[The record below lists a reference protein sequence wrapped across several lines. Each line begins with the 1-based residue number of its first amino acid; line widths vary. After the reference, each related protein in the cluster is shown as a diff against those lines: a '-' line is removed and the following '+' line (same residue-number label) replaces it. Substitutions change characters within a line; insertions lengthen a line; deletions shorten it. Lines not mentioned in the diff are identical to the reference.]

1 MVYAN
6 SAIGDEDDCGVVMCI
21 PQNDEQE
28 PWTWCVIAN
37 VVDEHEVGVD
47 HHIGHGTKIFSPGT
61 KVYVSTEWRTSLKDD
76 GGTLF
81 VIGKARKQWRMV
93 GMFIP
98 RNRLTSFR
106 VGRVFDP
113 RVLRRMAKDCRQS
126 VPDPSEWG
134 WRWWGNDEDA
144 HQTVIKRVE
153 YFSQDGFSLPEAGAE
168 DD

>member
-1 MVYAN
+1 M
-6 SAIGDEDDCGVVMCI
+6 
-21 PQNDEQE
+21 
-28 PWTWCVIAN
+28 
-37 VVDEHEVGVD
+37 
-47 HHIGHGTKIFSPGT
+47 
-61 KVYVSTEWRTSLKDD
+61 YVSTEWRTSLKDD

-98 RNRLTSFR
+98 RNRLTNFR

>member
-1 MVYAN
+1 
-6 SAIGDEDDCGVVMCI
+6 MCI

-47 HHIGHGTKIFSPGT
+47 HHIEHGTKIFSPGT

-98 RNRLTSFR
+98 RNRLTNFR
-106 VGRVFDP
+106 VGRVFD
-113 RVLRRMAKDCRQS
+113 RSA
-126 VPDPSEWG
+126 G
-134 WRWWGNDEDA
+134 
-144 HQTVIKRVE
+144 
-153 YFSQDGFSLPEAGAE
+153 SQDRRVSGQYQKPLFLSPDIGKSISTEASVAVWGDFCRTSARLPVEE
-168 DD
+168 CIPKICVRNVTFLQIPLFDS

>member
-1 MVYAN
+1 
-6 SAIGDEDDCGVVMCI
+6 MCI

-47 HHIGHGTKIFSPGT
+47 HHIEHGTKIFSPGT

-98 RNRLTSFR
+98 RNRLTNFR

-126 VPDPSEWG
+126 VPDPS
-134 WRWWGNDEDA
+134 DMA
-144 HQTVIKRVE
+144 
-153 YFSQDGFSLPEAGAE
+153 
-168 DD
+168 

>member
-1 MVYAN
+1 
-6 SAIGDEDDCGVVMCI
+6 MCI

-47 HHIGHGTKIFSPGT
+47 HHIEHGTKIFSPGT

-98 RNRLTSFR
+98 RNRLNELSSWTSIR
-106 VGRVFDP
+106 STCTAAYG
-113 RVLRRMAKDCRQS
+113 
-126 VPDPSEWG
+126 
-134 WRWWGNDEDA
+134 
-144 HQTVIKRVE
+144 
-153 YFSQDGFSLPEAGAE
+153 
-168 DD
+168 

>member
-1 MVYAN
+1 
-6 SAIGDEDDCGVVMCI
+6 MCI

-47 HHIGHGTKIFSPGT
+47 HHIEHGTKIFSPGT

-98 RNRLTSFR
+98 RNRLTNFR

-113 RVLRRMAKDCRQS
+113 RVLRRMPTNQS
-126 VPDPSEWG
+126 LRGLNTSVKMDFRCQKLG
-134 WRWWGNDEDA
+134 LKMIR
-144 HQTVIKRVE
+144 IR
-153 YFSQDGFSLPEAGAE
+153 
-168 DD
+168 